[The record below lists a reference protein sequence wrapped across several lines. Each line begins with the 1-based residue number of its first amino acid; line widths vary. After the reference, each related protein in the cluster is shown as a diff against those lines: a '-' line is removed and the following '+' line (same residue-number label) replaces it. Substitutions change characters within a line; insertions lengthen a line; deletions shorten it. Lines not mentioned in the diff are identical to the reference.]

1 MNTPSLLSVRTGR
14 IAPLGPSGVSSGF
27 IKYGVDGP
35 VGIELLGLAGDEQA
49 DLSVHGGP
57 EKAVYGYAASHYSAW
72 SADFPAHAHQF
83 GPGSMGEN
91 LTIAGID
98 EADICVGDV
107 HAIGSTRLQVCQPR
121 QPCFKFALRF
131 GNDRLPHAMIRNGR
145 TGWYYR
151 VLQPGIVRAGD
162 SVTLDERPNPDFAFN
177 RLVAIVYRRGA
188 TLEDMTRV
196 AAMAEVASQ
205 IRRHA
210 QRVIERAGKGMQA

>member
-1 MNTPSLLSVRTGR
+1 
-14 IAPLGPSGVSSGF
+14 
-27 IKYGVDGP
+27 
-35 VGIELLGLAGDEQA
+35 
-49 DLSVHGGP
+49 
-57 EKAVYGYAASHYSAW
+57 
-72 SADFPAHAHQF
+72 
-83 GPGSMGEN
+83 MGEN

-145 TGWYYR
+145 SGWYYR

-177 RLVAIVYRRGA
+177 RLVAIVYHRGA

-196 AAMAEVASQ
+196 AAMAEVASE
-205 IRRHA
+205 IRRQA
-210 QRVIERAGKGMQA
+210 QRVIDRAGKGMQA